1 MASRTAASCVLL
13 LVSVLYISAVLVT
26 AANKPTA
33 AAAASDASFI
43 KTSCTSTT
51 YPEICVRSLSAY
63 ASNIKQ
69 SPRQLALTALSVSQT
84 RAESCMS
91 FVIKLGKFKNLK
103 PRERKAIKDC
113 LDEVSDTVDRLS
125 KSVQELKQSGQS
137 KGPDFEWHM
146 SNVETWASA
155 ALTDENTCSDG
166 FAGKAFDG
174 KVKASV
180 RAQIVSVA
188 QYISNALSLVNQ
200 YAEKH

>member
-1 MASRTAASCVLL
+1 MASRTASSYVLL

-33 AAAASDASFI
+33 AAVSDASFI

-51 YPEICVRSLSAY
+51 YPAICVRSLSAY

-69 SPRQLALTALSVSQT
+69 SSRQLALTALSVSQT
-84 RAESCMS
+84 RAESCKS
-91 FVIKLGKFKNLK
+91 FVTKLGKFKNLK
-103 PRERKAIKDC
+103 SRERKAIKDC

-137 KGPDFEWHM
+137 KGSDFEWHM
-146 SNVETWASA
+146 SNVETWVSA

-166 FAGKAFDG
+166 FAGKTFDG

>member
-1 MASRTAASCVLL
+1 MALRTASSYVLL

-26 AANKPTA
+26 AANKPSTA
-33 AAAASDASFI
+33 TASDASFI
-43 KTSCTSTT
+43 KNSCTSTT
-51 YPEICVRSLSAY
+51 YPAICVRSLSAY

-84 RAESCMS
+84 RAESCKS
-91 FVIKLGKFKNLK
+91 FVVKVGKFKNLK
-103 PRERKAIKDC
+103 SRERKAIKDC
-113 LDEVSDTVDRLS
+113 LDE
-125 KSVQELKQSGQS
+125 ELKQSGQS

-146 SNVETWASA
+146 SNIETWVSA